1 MQKNSEYL
9 GLINHWLHKLEED
22 GVKERMWKNWT
33 TKASEEFWFEEPI
46 PLSYNNMIF
55 IFLLIMGGIVIS
67 TLVFLCERMV
77 DNAENSKKGMRHG
90 AKCSFVHSDYA

>member
-46 PLSYNNMIF
+46 PLSYNNMVF
-55 IFLLIMGGIVIS
+55 IFLLIMGGIVIYAW
-67 TLVFLCERMV
+67 VVLCERMV
-77 DNAENSKKGMRHG
+77 DNTAKLQEGHKAWSK
-90 AKCSFVHSDYA
+90 V

>member
-46 PLSYNNMIF
+46 PLSYNNMVF
-55 IFLLIMGGIVIS
+55 IFLLIMGGVVVSALIV
-67 TLVFLCERMV
+67 LCERIV
-77 DNAENSKKGMRHG
+77 DNTAKLQEGHKAWSK
-90 AKCSFVHSDYA
+90 V

>member
-46 PLSYNNMIF
+46 PLSYNNMVF

-67 TLVFLCERMV
+67 AWVVLCERMV
-77 DNAENSKKGMRHG
+77 DNTAKLQEGHKAWSK
-90 AKCSFVHSDYA
+90 V

>member
-46 PLSYNNMIF
+46 PLSYNNMVF

-67 TLVFLCERMV
+67 ALIVLCERMV
-77 DNAENSKKGMRHG
+77 DNAAKLQEGHKAWSK
-90 AKCSFVHSDYA
+90 V

>member
-46 PLSYNNMIF
+46 PLSYNNMVF

-67 TLVFLCERMV
+67 ALIVLCERMV
-77 DNAENSKKGMRHG
+77 DNAAKLQEGHKAWSKG
-90 AKCSFVHSDYA
+90 

>member
-46 PLSYNNMIF
+46 PLSYNNMVF

-67 TLVFLCERMV
+67 ALVVLCERMV
-77 DNAENSKKGMRHG
+77 DNTAKLQEGHKAWSK
-90 AKCSFVHSDYA
+90 V

>member
-46 PLSYNNMIF
+46 PLSYNNMVF

-67 TLVFLCERMV
+67 ALVVLCERMV
-77 DNAENSKKGMRHG
+77 DNTAKLQEAHKAWSK
-90 AKCSFVHSDYA
+90 V